1 MKKESGRVVECQKCG
16 KRLYPPVTFVAP
28 GHFRVNMVFPNTLV
42 HKHLLSDHSQD
53 IDPMVLEYLRR
64 GGPCPKCHTI
74 TRGGP
79 EAAAHALKCGLIPW
93 EFKLVR
99 VTLENR
105 QEGNREFV
113 VDPEKNSIV
122 AETQWTEEDAPLEKV
137 SEPQPS
143 IPEEHAPEEEMPEA
157 EEEIQ
162 VSSEVAATPQEPQPQ
177 PTPQPEVTGPSAPP
191 STPSTSPKTSNKQP
205 PTSISPTQQTPGTS
219 FGKGRPSQERGE
231 EELEEEEVPMEPT
244 ELEGIEWRPV
254 TELVRQYGE
263 HYHIKPRP
271 RPRRRKREY
280 EEYEEE
286 LEQVRPKKKR
296 SYLPYVAIGL
306 LAVAAVAYFLHRRQ
320 RSPVQPSSGSPL
332 GVPMGITPV
341 APSVP
346 PTPQSA
352 PEPSA
357 SKPPASQ
364 GEKPTTT
371 PIVADWTQKLK
382 VI

>member
-16 KRLYPPVTFVAP
+16 KRLYPPVTFIAP

-42 HKHLLSDHSQD
+42 HKHLLTDHSQD
-53 IDPMVLEYLRR
+53 LDPMVLEYLRR

-113 VDPEKNSIV
+113 VDPQKNAIV
-122 AETQWTEEDAPLEKV
+122 AETRWPEEAAPLEEV
-137 SEPQPS
+137 SEPKPG
-143 IPEEHAPEEEMPEA
+143 IPEEPAPEEEISEA
-157 EEEIQ
+157 KEEVEA
-162 VSSEVAATPQEPQPQ
+162 SSEIAPTPQERQPQ
-177 PTPQPEVTGPSAPP
+177 PPPQPEVTGPPVPP
-191 STPSTSPKTSNKQP
+191 SIPVNTPTTHNIQPSTSV
-205 PTSISPTQQTPGTS
+205 SPTQQTPGIS
-219 FGKGRPSQERGE
+219 FREGQPPQEREE

-263 HYHIKPRP
+263 HYHTKPRS
-271 RPRRRKREY
+271 RPRRREI
-280 EEYEEE
+280 EYEEE
-286 LEQVRPKKKR
+286 LEEVRPKKKP
-296 SYLPYVAIGL
+296 SYLPYLAIGL
-306 LAVAAVAYFLHRRQ
+306 LALAAVAYFVYRRK
-320 RSPVQPSSGSPL
+320 RPSVQPSPTGAV
-332 GVPMGITPV
+332 GVPMGVTPV
-341 APSVP
+341 VQAQLPP
-346 PTPQSA
+346 PPAPTPQ
-352 PEPSA
+352 
-357 SKPPASQ
+357 KPPQPNPQPKVIS
-364 GEKPTTT
+364 P
-371 PIVADWTQKLK
+371 DWTEKLT

>member
-16 KRLYPPVTFVAP
+16 KRLYPPVTFIAP

-42 HKHLLSDHSQD
+42 HKHLLTDHSQD
-53 IDPMVLEYLRR
+53 LDPMVLEYLRR

-113 VDPEKNSIV
+113 IDAEKNAIV
-122 AETQWTEEDAPLEKV
+122 AETRWPEETRPLEEV
-137 SEPQPS
+137 PEPKPG
-143 IPEEHAPEEEMPEA
+143 IPEEPAPEEEISEA
-157 EEEIQ
+157 KEEVQ
-162 VSSEVAATPQEPQPQ
+162 ASSEIAPTPQEPQSQ
-177 PTPQPEVTGPSAPP
+177 PPPQPEVTGPSVPP
-191 STPSTSPKTSNKQP
+191 SIPVNTPTTPNIQPSTSV
-205 PTSISPTQQTPGTS
+205 SPTQQTPGIS
-219 FGKGRPSQERGE
+219 FREGQPPQEGEE

-263 HYHIKPRP
+263 HYHTKPRP
-271 RPRRRKREY
+271 RPRRREM
-280 EEYEEE
+280 EYEEE
-286 LEQVRPKKKR
+286 FEEVRPKKKR

-306 LAVAAVAYFLHRRQ
+306 LAVAAVAYFLYRRK
-320 RSPVQPSSGSPL
+320 RATVQPSSGSSL
-332 GVPMGITPV
+332 GMPMGIAPV
-341 APSVP
+341 APPPAP
-346 PTPQSA
+346 PTPPPAPQQSA
-352 PEPSA
+352 PESQ
-357 SKPPASQ
+357 KPA
-364 GEKPTTT
+364 T
-371 PIVADWTQKLK
+371 PIVADWSQKLK